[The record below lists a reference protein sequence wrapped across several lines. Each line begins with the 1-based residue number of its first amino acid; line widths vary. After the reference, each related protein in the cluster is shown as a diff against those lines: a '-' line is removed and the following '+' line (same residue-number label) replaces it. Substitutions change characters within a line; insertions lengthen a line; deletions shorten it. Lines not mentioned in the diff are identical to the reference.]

1 MSEERAMSE
10 SKKWRECADPVELA
24 ASVAAGVEVQR
35 NWGYDWQPGT
45 NNETAEQF
53 AGCTKANC
61 RYRVPASW
69 SWSPEPPADVPTG
82 AERYLAERL
91 ADPEYRAAYEA
102 AAPVTGDDSSTGRQF
117 RVGFEVSESGIRVV
131 EVAMTAGPSESITA
145 RKIQA
150 ARLGE
155 IIRLSLMTVAMP
167 LDPDTSQW
175 RPGMAGD
182 WPTEQMERSWS
193 SEGRGRGRPQ
203 SVTVDEYEQ
212 AANEYRAAQA
222 EGRPTTRAVADALGV
237 SESTA
242 RKRIMAARG
251 RGLLPPAD
259 TTRPR
264 L

>member
-1 MSEERAMSE
+1 MTEY
-10 SKKWRECADPVELA
+10 
-24 ASVAAGVEVQR
+24 R
-35 NWGYDWQPGT
+35 NNQ
-45 NNETAEQF
+45 
-53 AGCTKANC
+53 
-61 RYRVPASW
+61 
-69 SWSPEPPADVPTG
+69 PEPLEMVSHTWEGDTSAGGYWNRPWWPLEDDGVLYAVRSDT
-82 AERYLAERL
+82 
-91 ADPEYRAAYEA
+91 
-102 AAPVTGDDSSTGRQF
+102 VTLREPSTGRQF